1 MMKRNKSRATEE
13 KESVASKETEMK
25 EMHHAAVGMN
35 TEDMA
40 DISSKLTYKLKLTRS
55 REISK
60 IIENGAI

>member
-1 MMKRNKSRATEE
+1 M
-13 KESVASKETEMK
+13 ASKETEMK